1 MIDWADIMVDKAAL
15 IRLQQ
20 TDPIPLDIDIGCHP
34 GEIFVLVGA
43 SGSGKTTTL
52 RSIAGLYR
60 PANGRIECNGKL
72 WYDTATGIDL
82 TVQKRAAGLVFQH
95 YALFPHLTVRDNILI
110 ACTNTGK
117 LDREKRLAELIGLTH
132 LSGLEKRYPHQL
144 SGGQQQRVAFA
155 RALARSPD
163 ILLLDEPFSAIDQQT
178 RRHLVRELVQLKS
191 RINVPIIHVTHNLN
205 EARRI
210 ADRICIIDQGRSL
223 QTDTPEAIM
232 SSPGSAVV
240 ARLTGQDN
248 VYRGVVCHQDA
259 ALAITRINW
268 HGQVLQTA
276 YSPEFRLHETVD
288 WVIPASQIV
297 IHAALPANDNGR
309 NLFTGTISEIIQLG
323 EGTIVT
329 VALPGI
335 SDTLTMN
342 LSTYTVRQ
350 DRLVA
355 GNSITLGLLTGG
367 IHLMKTDIHN
377 SSESAT

>member
-1 MIDWADIMVDKAAL
+1 MIGWTAIVADKSAL

-20 TDPIPLDIDIGCHP
+20 AGPIPLDIDICCHP
-34 GEIFVLVGA
+34 GEVFVLVGA

-52 RSIAGLYR
+52 RSIAGLYH
-60 PANGRIECNGKL
+60 PANGRIECNGKI
-72 WYDTATGIDL
+72 WYDTTSGIDL
-82 TVQKRAAGLVFQH
+82 AVQKRAAGLVFQH

-110 ACTNTGK
+110 ACTNIGK
-117 LDREKRLAELIGLTH
+117 SDLEKRLAELIGLTH

-144 SGGQQQRVAFA
+144 SGGQQQRVALA
-155 RALARSPD
+155 RALARKPD

-223 QTDTPEAIM
+223 QTDTPEVIM
-232 SSPGSAVV
+232 SRPISAAV

-248 VYRGVVCHQDA
+248 VFRAVVCEQNA
-259 ALAITRINW
+259 EQAITHIIW
-268 HGQVLQTA
+268 HDQVLQTT
-276 YSPEFRLHETVD
+276 YYPEFSLDESVD
-288 WVIPASQIV
+288 WVIPASQVV
-297 IHAALPANDNGR
+297 IHSALPAKTGLA
-309 NLFTGTISEIIQLG
+309 NLISGKISEVIQLG

-329 VALPGI
+329 IALPGT

-342 LSTYTVRQ
+342 LSTYMARQ
-350 DRLVA
+350 DGLVV
-355 GNSITLGLLTGG
+355 GHNITVSLLSAG
-367 IHLMKTDIHN
+367 IHLMKTTIHN

>member
-52 RSIAGLYR
+52 RSITGLYR

-117 LDREKRLAELIGLTH
+117 SDREKRLAELIGLTH
-132 LSGLEKRYPHQL
+132 LSSLEKRYPHQL
-144 SGGQQQRVAFA
+144 SGGQQQRVALA

-210 ADRICIIDQGRSL
+210 ADRICIIDQGSSL
-223 QTDTPEAIM
+223 QTDTPDVIM
-232 SSPGSAVV
+232 SSPISATV

-248 VYRGVVCHQDA
+248 VFRGFICEQDTGQ
-259 ALAITRINW
+259 AITRIQW
-268 HGQVLQTA
+268 HNQVLETR
-276 YSPEFRLHETVD
+276 YYPEFRLNEIVD
-288 WVIPASQIV
+288 WVIPASQVV
-297 IHAALPANDNGR
+297 IHSTLPANTGLA
-309 NLFTGTISEIIQLG
+309 NLITGKISEIIQLG

-329 VALPGI
+329 IALPGN
-335 SDTLTMN
+335 SVTLTMN
-342 LSTYTVRQ
+342 LSTYMARQ
-350 DRLVA
+350 DGLVA
-355 GNSITLGLLTGG
+355 GNNITVSLLTVG
-367 IHLMKTDIHN
+367 IHLMK
-377 SSESAT
+377 A